1 MTAIDW
7 LLLAAYLVLTLVL
20 GLWLARRN
28 SGEADYFVAGRRLN
42 GWLAGAS
49 MAATTFSIDTPL
61 YVAGLVGA
69 RGLAGN
75 WEWWSFGLAHVAMA
89 VVFAPLWRRSGVLT
103 DAAFTELRYGGAAA
117 AWLRGIK
124 AFLLAVPVN
133 CIGIGYAF
141 LALRKVVEA
150 LGLVLGQPAALG
162 LTDTVWLLM
171 VVAVLVMSYTVAGG
185 LWAVVVTDL
194 VQLVLALA
202 GALAVAAAALHAAG
216 GMTALL
222 EQLQALQ
229 RPELLSLVPWTWDD
243 SGFRW
248 LQGSGISIPMFTA
261 YIAVQWWSFRRSDGG
276 GEFIQRMLATRDE
289 QQARLAGWV
298 FLVVNYLVRSWL
310 WIVVALAALVLLPA
324 GADLELGYPALAV
337 QLLPP
342 VALGLVVISLV
353 AAFMSTVS
361 TSVNWGASYLTHDL
375 YQRFVRP
382 SAGPRELLL
391 VGQLT
396 TVVLLVLGVI
406 TALISDSIGTV
417 FRLVIAIGS
426 GPGVVLVLRWFWW
439 RVNAAAELSAMLC
452 GFFIGVFTSVVPM
465 VRIEDYGVRIAVIT
479 GLSAV
484 VWLAVMLS
492 TPPESDAV
500 LERFVRTVRPPGPG
514 WSRLRQRFGVM
525 PVESLPAMLRRFVLA
540 CGVLFGGLLG
550 TGGFLLHQQWS
561 GWIGLSVLILSIWQ
575 LRRRVDAVPS

>member
-7 LLLAAYLVLTLVL
+7 LLLASYLVLTLVL

-150 LGLVLGQPAALG
+150 LGLVSGQPAALG

-171 VVAVLVMSYTVAGG
+171 VVALLVMSYTVAGG

-202 GALAVAAAALHAAG
+202 GAVAVAAAALHAAG

-289 QQARLAGWV
+289 HQARLAGWV
-298 FLVVNYLVRSWL
+298 FLVVNYLLRSWL

-324 GADLELGYPALAV
+324 GADLELGYPTLAV

-396 TVVLLVLGVI
+396 TVLLLVLGVI

-452 GFFIGVFTSVVPM
+452 GFFVGVFTSVVPL

-514 WSRLRQRFGVM
+514 WSHLRQRFGVM
-525 PVESLPAMLRRFVLA
+525 PMESLPAMLRRFVLA

-550 TGGFLLHQQWS
+550 TGGFLLHQQWT
-561 GWIGLSVLILSIWQ
+561 GWIGLLVLILSIWQ

>member
-150 LGLVLGQPAALG
+150 LGLVSGQPAALG

-171 VVAVLVMSYTVAGG
+171 VVALLVMSYTVAGG

-243 SGFRW
+243 AGFHW

-382 SAGPRELLL
+382 SAGSRELLL

-396 TVVLLVLGVI
+396 TVLLLVLGVI

-452 GFFIGVFTSVVPM
+452 GFFVGVFTSVVPL

-484 VWLAVMLS
+484 VWLTVMLS

-514 WSRLRQRFGVM
+514 WSDLRQRFGVM
-525 PVESLPAMLRRFVLA
+525 PMESLPAMLRRFVLA

>member
-150 LGLVLGQPAALG
+150 LGLVSGQPAALG

-171 VVAVLVMSYTVAGG
+171 VVALLVMSYTVAGG

-243 SGFRW
+243 AGFHW

-375 YQRFVRP
+375 YQRFIRP
-382 SAGPRELLL
+382 SAGSRELLL

-396 TVVLLVLGVI
+396 TVLLLVLGVI

-452 GFFIGVFTSVVPM
+452 GFFVGVFTSVVPL

-484 VWLAVMLS
+484 VWLTVMLS

-525 PVESLPAMLRRFVLA
+525 PMESLPAMLRRFVLA

-575 LRRRVDAVPS
+575 LRRRVAAVPS